1 MLAFPAVQIQAF
13 ARKGGGIYSLT
24 EAAQAELK
32 DLLGGYRPSASRRR
46 LHVLRL
52 PRLEREIQAHPD
64 RYTYHVAILQDRIVA
79 AMISSVWQSDSDVF
93 LTPPPPTIHLDALA
107 SFQEGTGAGTAQVCS
122 LAQQGMR
129 IQLFSL
135 AQSGSF
141 YDRLGARASY
151 RYRNRRNIGRDFYFP
166 DDAIATLGA
175 AARPWFPAPL
185 PILDTLAGLSVP
197 GLKVREVREV
207 REVRAAR
214 GQAQLPDAPGS
225 F

>member
-1 MLAFPAVQIQAF
+1 MAVLASPAVQVEAF
-13 ARKGGGIYSLT
+13 ARAGGRIYCLT
-24 EAAQAELK
+24 AGAQGELK
-32 DLLGGYRPSASRRR
+32 DLLGEYRPSASRRR

-52 PRLEREIQAHPD
+52 PRLEREISTHPE
-64 RYTYHVAILQDRIVA
+64 RYTYHVAILGDRIVS

-93 LTPPPPTIHLDALA
+93 LTPPPPTVHLDALA
-107 SFQEGTGAGTAQVCS
+107 SFQEGTGAGTALVCA
-122 LAQQGMR
+122 LAQQGLR

-151 RYRNRRNIGRDFYFP
+151 SYRNRRNIGRDFVFL
-166 DDAIATLGA
+166 DEAIATLGA

-185 PILDTLAGLSVP
+185 PVLDSLADFSIP
-197 GLKVREVREV
+197 GLP
-207 REVRAAR
+207 VRAAGVR
-214 GQAQLPDAPGS
+214 REPAQLADTPGS